1 MGKISVSLAL
11 LCLALSAVFLIC
23 TDQGV
28 EAAAPL
34 PRFRGRE
41 EVKGK
46 KKTRSFV
53 SSYIAGWLNYISSRL
68 FWTYKLWSYSLTVL
82 STPTIILINKVH
94 LGANKLFS
102 LVSNLCLNPHMAFL
116 FPVDSFKTKN
126 LRSCSFPELPDRWQG
141 KGNGIDRREMIKTRL
156 LPFKKSCKKTLCEG
170 PRRICPQLTSLAI
183 K

>member
-46 KKTRSFV
+46 KKTRSFI

-82 STPTIILINKVH
+82 STPAIILINKVL

-102 LVSNLCLNPHMAFL
+102 LVSNFVFKSSYGVSVSSWFL
-116 FPVDSFKTKN
+116 QDEKFAKLLVPWTARQMTRKGKWNWSAGNDQDST
-126 LRSCSFPELPDRWQG
+126 
-141 KGNGIDRREMIKTRL
+141 
-156 LPFKKSCKKTLCEG
+156 
-170 PRRICPQLTSLAI
+170 LAI
-183 K
+183 